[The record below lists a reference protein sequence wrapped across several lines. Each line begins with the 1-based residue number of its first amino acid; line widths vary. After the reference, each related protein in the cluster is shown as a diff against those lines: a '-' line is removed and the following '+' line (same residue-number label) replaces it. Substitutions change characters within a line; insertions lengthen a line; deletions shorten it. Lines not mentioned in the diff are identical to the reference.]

1 MATQPIPDA
10 IQQKSCNI
18 LEALT
23 NLLYLAELD
32 ADDPH
37 KVRKYLSLF
46 KERVHAMAQ
55 VLVNRE

>member
-1 MATQPIPDA
+1 
-10 IQQKSCNI
+10 